1 MITATLPM
9 ASQKRDRVY
18 LSPGF
23 RLGLSMYLPYLAP
36 RQKKSANAVCIAR
49 RCLEGLG
56 FRAGLLD
63 AAQPSVGIHMMQHP
77 GPCLFDHRAVD
88 FPVQPSFIYS
98 CGERKGKESRARDFR
113 QVVIAGI
120 EQAGSPQPIGRLNLC
135 HTCSNFLELRDVLCT
150 GRVILGQILGG
161 CPGNS

>member
-1 MITATLPM
+1 
-9 ASQKRDRVY
+9 
-18 LSPGF
+18 
-23 RLGLSMYLPYLAP
+23 MYLPYLAP

-63 AAQPSVGIHMMQHP
+63 AAKPSVGIHMMHYP

-88 FPVQPSFIYS
+88 FPVQQSFIYPR
-98 CGERKGKESRARDFR
+98 GQRKGNESRAGDLR
-113 QVVIAGI
+113 QIVIARI
-120 EQAGSPQPIGRLNLC
+120 EEARSPQPIGRLNLC

-150 GRVILGQILGG
+150 GRVILGQILQG
-161 CPGNS
+161 PDDSPPSPNHFRATRTSFPHWPRSLPDR